1 MPEFR
6 PIGSSFALEVLGAR
20 LWEPPEAADVEAI
33 RSAWAQAGVLVF
45 RRQALAERELLA
57 FSAAFGAPERIVRS
71 DWASPSC
78 PEVTNISNLKDAEGR
93 AIGGLGAGE
102 LAWHADQS
110 YTAEPATG
118 ALLYAVELPPEG
130 GATCWANLQL
140 AWAALPDGL
149 KERCEGRRAVF
160 SYARRQAGYQQQDR
174 SAAVRPQTPD
184 VTHALVNA
192 HPATG
197 ERALYLDPATMTGIE
212 GMDAAEAEA
221 LLAELSAF
229 ATQDRF
235 VYRHEWRQGDVVM
248 WDNGVT
254 LHRREWFDP
263 AARRLLKRTTL
274 ALPRDR
280 HIVPRGDLAMAPTHA
295 AGPPRAERRR

>member
-1 MPEFR
+1 MDIR
-6 PIGSSFALEVLGAR
+6 PIGASFAQEVLGLD
-20 LWEPPEAADVEAI
+20 LWKPPDAAAVEAL
-33 RSAWAQAGVLVF
+33 RAAWAEAGVLVF
-45 RRQALAERELLA
+45 RRQALSERELLA
-57 FSAAFGAPERIVRS
+57 FSAAFGVPERIVRS

-102 LAWHADQS
+102 LAWHTDQS
-110 YTAEPATG
+110 YMAEPATG
-118 ALLYAVELPPEG
+118 ALLYAVELPAEG
-130 GATCWANLQL
+130 GATCWANLKL
-140 AWAALPDGL
+140 AWAALPEAL
-149 KERCEGRRAVF
+149 KRRIEGRRAVF
-160 SYARRQAGYQQQDR
+160 SYAKRQSGYQQQDR

-197 ERALYLDPATMTGIE
+197 ERALYLDPGTMTGIAGLEPAE
-212 GMDAAEAEA
+212 GEA

-235 VYRHEWRQGDVVM
+235 VYRHEWRPGDVVM
-248 WDNGVT
+248 WDNGFT

-274 ALPRDR
+274 ALPRHR
-280 HIVPRGDLAMAPTHA
+280 HIVPRGARM
-295 AGPPRAERRR
+295 ES